1 MVVSVSPGAGMD
13 FLTAIYCRSWRAAW
27 VSLNGT
33 STYEMLRLL
42 NQIDRLDLAEFSET
56 RGTQSAGVGVD
67 RIAFAVSVVTNKRL
81 PAGLPASITASDRN
95 EATSFVANQSPLQ
108 IPSDPTRSLPTTS
121 ANTPLTPADF
131 QSAAD
136 ELGVEAAAVR
146 AVASV
151 ESGNGRGFSADG
163 RAIIRYEL
171 HRFGKYTAHTYDKTH
186 PHLSA
191 VYPAGMVHVG
201 GQPTEWST
209 LYGAM
214 ILRDRLSAA
223 IQSASWGV
231 FQIMGEHYALCGYPT
246 ALAFANDM
254 CRSTLGQLTV
264 FLRFCRGKN
273 VVRYL
278 ASKDWAR
285 FAYHYN
291 GADYARN
298 HYDTKMAAAYRRFSS
313 AP

>member
-1 MVVSVSPGAGMD
+1 MD
-13 FLTAIYCRSWRAAW
+13 FLAAIYCRSWRAAW

-42 NQIDRLDLAEFSET
+42 DQIDRLDLADFLDTKS
-56 RGTQSAGVGVD
+56 TQSAGTGAD
-67 RIAFAVSVVTNKRL
+67 RIVFAASVVLNARV
-81 PAGLPASITASDRN
+81 PASLPASISASDRN
-95 EATSFVANQSPLQ
+95 EANSFITNRSPLQ
-108 IPSDPTRSLPTTS
+108 IPSDPTRMLPVS
-121 ANTPLTPADF
+121 GANIPLTAADF
-131 QSAAD
+131 QSGAD
-136 ELGVEAAAVR
+136 ELGVEVAAVR
-146 AVASV
+146 AVATV
-151 ESGNGRGFSADG
+151 ESGTGRGFSADG

-171 HRFGKYTAHTYDKTH
+171 HRFHKYTAGAYDRTH
-186 PHLSA
+186 PHLSK
-191 VYPAGMVHVG
+191 VYPGGLTHVG

-214 ILRDRLSAA
+214 ILRNRLSAA
-223 IQSASWGV
+223 IMSASWGV
-231 FQIMGEHYALCGYPT
+231 FQIMGENYTLCGYPT

-264 FLRFCRGKN
+264 FLKFCRGKN
-273 VVRYL
+273 IVRYL
-278 ASKDWAR
+278 AAKDWAG

-298 HYDTKMAAAYRRFSS
+298 NYDTKMAAAYRRFSS